1 MAIRVAMLG
10 QYPLDETRIL
20 GGIEAV
26 MVPLLRALA
35 RLDDVQLDVVTCLP
49 GVQDGTVVTQSGMPL
64 HVLRRRRLGRVTWH
78 ARDVASIR
86 RTVRALS
93 PDVVH
98 AQGLGIYAAAATA
111 LPYPHVVTAHG
122 LFFREAEFAQGL
134 AARWRG
140 FMDSAYERRCL
151 ARTRNLIAI
160 SPYVEQELL
169 RRPPEAS
176 FAGRV
181 FPIENPVDEL
191 FFGVGDE
198 AQEPATV
205 LYAGRVI
212 PRKGLLSL
220 LHALVGVRQ
229 AVPQLRLRVAGEV
242 GSQSEY
248 VEDCRRFIAQ
258 QGLET
263 SVTFLGSLSLQQMAH
278 EYARCALLAL
288 PSKQET
294 APVVVAEA
302 MAAGRAVVAAHA
314 CGMPYMLED
323 GQSGFLVG
331 FDDVAGWERALTT
344 LLADAALRRRMGR
357 RGRELARARF
367 HPDAVAQA
375 TRAVYRVLSAVSS
388 LVSPTRRGR
397 QDQAA
402 RGAELAGGGR

>member
-1 MAIRVAMLG
+1 MSIRIAMLG

-35 RLDDVQLDVVTCLP
+35 RLDDVELHVVTCLP
-49 GVQDGTVVTQSGMPL
+49 WVQEHQDNTQAGLPL

-78 ARDVASIR
+78 ARDVASIQ

-134 AARWRG
+134 AGRWRG

-169 RRPPEAS
+169 HRQPES

-181 FPIENPVDEL
+181 FPIENPVDEI
-191 FFGVGDE
+191 FFSVGDE

-212 PRKGLLSL
+212 PRKGLLNL
-220 LHALVGVRQ
+220 LQALVGVRR
-229 AVPQLRLRVAGEV
+229 AVPEVCLRVAGEV
-242 GSQSEY
+242 ESQSQY
-248 VEDCRRFIAQ
+248 VAACRRFIAQ
-258 QGLET
+258 HGLE
-263 SVTFLGSLSLQQMAH
+263 SAVTFLGSLSLEQMAH
-278 EYARCALLAL
+278 EYERCALLVL

-294 APVVVAEA
+294 APVVIAEA
-302 MAAGRAVVAAHA
+302 MAAGRAVVATRA
-314 CGMPYMLED
+314 CGMPYMVED
-323 GQSGFLVG
+323 GQSGFLAG
-331 FDDVAGWERALTT
+331 FDDAASWERALTT
-344 LLADAALRRRMGR
+344 LLASSALRRSMGEC
-357 RGRELARARF
+357 GRELARARF
-367 HPDAVAQA
+367 HPDTVARA
-375 TRAVYRVLSAVSS
+375 TRAVYKVLSALS
-388 LVSPTRRGR
+388 GR
-397 QDQAA
+397 QDEAA
-402 RGAELAGGGR
+402 RGAELAGDGV

>member
-10 QYPLDETRIL
+10 QYPLEETRIL

-35 RLDDVQLDVVTCLP
+35 RLDDVELHVVTCLP
-49 GVQDGTVVTQSGMPL
+49 GVQDGAVVTQAGLPL

-78 ARDVASIR
+78 ARDVAGIR

-98 AQGLGIYAAAATA
+98 AQGLGIYAAAATG
-111 LPYPHVVTAHG
+111 LPYAHVVTAHG

-169 RRPPEAS
+169 RRPPQAS
-176 FAGRV
+176 FTGRV

-191 FFGVGDE
+191 FFSVGDE
-198 AQEPATV
+198 AREPATV

-212 PRKGLLSL
+212 PRKGLLNL
-220 LHALVGVRQ
+220 LQALVGVRR
-229 AVPQLRLRVAGEV
+229 AVPEVCLRVAGEV
-242 GSQSEY
+242 ESQSQY
-248 VEDCRRFIAQ
+248 VAACRRFIAQ
-258 QGLET
+258 QGLEAA
-263 SVTFLGSLSLQQMAH
+263 VTFLGSLSLEQMAH

-302 MAAGRAVVAAHA
+302 MAAGRAVVAARA
-314 CGMPYMLED
+314 CGMPYMVED

-331 FDDVAGWERALTT
+331 FDDVPGWERALTT
-344 LLADAALRRRMGR
+344 LLADAALRRRMGG

-375 TRAVYRVLSAVSS
+375 TRALYMVLSV
-388 LVSPTRRGR
+388 
-397 QDQAA
+397 A